1 MAKYLNLAG
10 AQYLIN
16 KVKGLISVKADTT
29 TVNAA
34 LDLKAN
40 AADMTTELGKKANNL
55 DVNNALALKADTETV
70 NAALA
75 GKASTED
82 LTNGLA
88 AKADTETVNAA
99 LAGKAS
105 TEDLTNGL
113 AAKASTEDLTNGLA
127 AKANITD
134 VNNSL
139 DGKANVD
146 DVYTKQEVDAKVAS
160 VYVFKGSVANYAAL
174 PTEGNA
180 VGHVYNIEAADT
192 EHGINAGDNVA
203 WDGTKWDK
211 LAGTITFDTSGL
223 LPTDSVITNEEID
236 GMFAEQAE

>member
-40 AADMTTELGKKANNL
+40 TADMTTELGKKANTEDMN
-55 DVNNALALKADTETV
+55 VALAKKANTEDINGVLELKADASQVYTKTEV
-70 NAALA
+70 YN
-75 GKASTED
+75 KTEID
-82 LTNGLA
+82 TAVG
-88 AKADTETVNAA
+88 AKADTETVNNA
-99 LAGKAS
+99 LAG
-105 TEDLTNGL
+105 
-113 AAKASTEDLTNGLA
+113 
-127 AKANITD
+127 KANITD

-139 DGKANVD
+139 DGKANVG

-180 VGHVYNIEAADT
+180 VGHVYNIEAADA

-211 LAGTITFDTSGL
+211 LAGTITFDTSDL
-223 LPTDSVITNEEID
+223 LPIDSVISNEEID